1 MLMSW
6 GQSARF
12 VVDED
17 GEIYSDG
24 APSNFDEYD
33 DAQMLRAMD
42 PSLDAPGLLM
52 GKFDDM
58 LEYNEAS
65 LIEAGLLGG
74 PRKGQPETE
83 RGLINYTGMVR
94 LQSGAIWQLYTQ
106 QREMREVLENQVK
119 ELRDEILA
127 LTEKN

>member
-1 MLMSW
+1 
-6 GQSARF
+6 
-12 VVDED
+12 
-17 GEIYSDG
+17 
-24 APSNFDEYD
+24 
-33 DAQMLRAMD
+33 
-42 PSLDAPGLLM
+42 M

-127 LTEKN
+127 LREKN